1 TEAGTMSSS
10 MSRAMPP
17 AVAAA
22 NDSTS
27 TPNRSS
33 RWRTAT
39 SPPLMAK
46 AKVPRKSIRATKVA
60 VMARGGQGTSR
71 HRFGFAHAGDLG
83 RQRDELGI
91 VQVGQLH
98 PSRGPVRARLLDP
111 LLRGRHE
118 VPVDVARADRLAAER
133 HQHRVFQ

>member
-1 TEAGTMSSS
+1 M
-10 MSRAMPP
+10 MPP

-33 RWRTAT
+33 RCRTAT

-46 AKVPRKSIRATKVA
+46 ANVPRKSIRATKVA
-60 VMARGGQGTSR
+60 VMAWRECARSG
-71 HRFGFAHAGDLG
+71 HRLGFAHAGKPG
-83 RQRDELGI
+83 RQRDELRV

-98 PSRGPVRARLLDP
+98 AAGRPVLACLFDP
-111 LLRGRHE
+111 LLRR
-118 VPVDVARADRLAAER
+118 DRKSTRLNSSHVKISYA
-133 HQHRVFQ
+133 VFCLK

>member
-1 TEAGTMSSS
+1 MSSS
-10 MSRAMPP
+10 TSRAMPP

-46 AKVPRKSIRATKVA
+46 AKVPRKSIRATKR
-60 VMARGGQGTSR
+60 VMARGGQGSSR
-71 HRFGFAHAGDLG
+71 HRFGFAHAGDLR
-83 RQRDELGI
+83 RQRDELDI

-111 LLRGRHE
+111 LLRGGHE
-118 VPVDVARADRLAAER
+118 VPVDVAR
-133 HQHRVFQ
+133 

>member
-1 TEAGTMSSS
+1 MSSS
-10 MSRAMPP
+10 TSRAMPP

-39 SPPLMAK
+39 SPPLLAKAKGPRDASRAATVAVMAK

-118 VPVDVARADRLAAER
+118 VPVDVAR
-133 HQHRVFQ
+133 